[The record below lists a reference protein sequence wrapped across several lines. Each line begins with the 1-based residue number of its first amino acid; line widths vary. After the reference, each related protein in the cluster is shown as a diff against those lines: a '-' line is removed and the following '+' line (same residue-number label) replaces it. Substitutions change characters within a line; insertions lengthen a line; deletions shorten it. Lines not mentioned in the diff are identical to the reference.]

1 MKSLQLI
8 IQLLILNAALN
19 AQVLTQVIRGVVTD
33 QASNAPLTGAY
44 VIIKGTNPVSGSV
57 TDING
62 KFKIENIPAGRC
74 DIEVSFIGYE
84 TVILREV
91 VVSSSKQVILTI
103 SMEESAENL
112 KEVVIKATIR
122 KQESKNAMAPVSSR
136 MISVEEAGR
145 YAGSFNDP
153 ARLAASMAGV
163 SGGNTNNAIVIRGN
177 SPRYL
182 LWRIEGVETSNPS
195 HFANTTTFG
204 GGGITALSSQMLAN
218 SDFFTGA
225 FPAEYGNAL
234 SGVLDIKM
242 RSGNNEKREHAV
254 QIGTIGLDASSEGPF
269 KKGGNAS
276 YLFNYRYSTMAL
288 VAPLIPETAAGI
300 RYQDLSFKCYF
311 PTKKWGKFTVWG
323 LESNDIFGSAAK
335 KDSAKWAYNQDK
347 EDSKYLTGMVVI
359 GIGHIIAIDSLSN
372 LRTNISGY
380 TDMVQFKIRRY
391 DSDMVKYDAENV
403 KSMNGKIS
411 ASLDYTRKFNSHFT
425 NSTGVILN
433 DKFYNYTIQYAVT
446 PEGALETV
454 VNQQGDA
461 MHVQA
466 YNQSKLRYGNLT
478 MHFGIHSQYFS
489 INSQSSVEPRIG
501 LQYKISPIQ
510 TLSLG
515 YGKHTVIEM
524 LQFYFI
530 KRANGTLPN
539 KNLDFSKAN
548 HFVLGYDIKTG
559 ENSRIRIEPYY
570 QQLYDIPVVP
580 NSSFSVINM
589 DKNWFFSDSLIN
601 NGKGENYGID
611 ITIERFLH
619 NGYYYMVTGSLF
631 SSRYIGGDA
640 VTRSSRFNK
649 GFLINV
655 LGGKEWKTGNNGNN
669 LFGINGKVNFQGGD
683 RYTPVNTVASV
694 LAQSVVLNEQEAF
707 TLQLQPV
714 YYIDVTL
721 SYTINKAKHTSLW
734 SLQLINVLQS
744 KEFWGYRY
752 NFQRNEVDKEISA
765 LFMPN
770 LSYKVLF

>member
-1 MKSLQLI
+1 MS
-8 IQLLILNAALN
+8 
-19 AQVLTQVIRGVVTD
+19 AQVLKQVVRGVVTD
-33 QASNAPLTGAY
+33 LASNTPLVGAN
-44 VIIKGTNPVSGSV
+44 VIIKSTNPVLGSM
-57 TDING
+57 TDADG
-62 KFKIENIPAGRC
+62 KFKIENVPAGRY

-84 TVILREV
+84 TAISREV
-91 VVSSSKQVILTI
+91 VVSSAKQVILTI
-103 SMEESAENL
+103 SMEESAQNL
-112 KEVVIKATIR
+112 KEVIIKAKTR
-122 KQESKNAMAPVSSR
+122 KQESKNTMAPVSSR
-136 MISVEEAGR
+136 MISVEESGR
-145 YAGSFNDP
+145 YAGGFNDP

-163 SGGNTNNAIVIRGN
+163 SGSNTNNAIEIRGN

-269 KKGGNAS
+269 RKGKNAS

-288 VAPLIPETAAGI
+288 VAPLIPETAKGL
-300 RYQDLSFKCYF
+300 RYQDFSFKCNL

-323 LESNDIFGSAAK
+323 LGSNDIFGSSAK
-335 KDSAKWAYNQDK
+335 KDSAKWVYNSDK
-347 EDSKYLTGMVVI
+347 EDSKYLTGMAVA

-372 LRTNISGY
+372 LRTSISGY
-380 TDMVQFKIRRY
+380 V
-391 DSDMVKYDAENV
+391 DMVKFKTRMFGNDMSEYDADNV

-411 ASLDYTRKFNSHFT
+411 ASADYTRKFNSHFT

-433 DKFYNYTIQYAVT
+433 KKFYNYVMQYAAT
-446 PEGALETV
+446 PEGDLETV
-454 VNQQGDA
+454 VNQQGYA

-478 MHFGIHSQYFS
+478 IHFGVHSQYFS
-489 INSQSSVEPRIG
+489 INNQSTVEPRIG
-501 LQYKISPIQ
+501 LQYKITPVQ
-510 TLSLG
+510 TLSFG

-539 KNLDFSKAN
+539 KNLGFSKAD
-548 HFVLGYDIKTG
+548 HFVLGYDIMTG
-559 ENSRIRIEPYY
+559 ENSRIKIEPYY
-570 QQLYDIPVVP
+570 QKLYNIPVVP

-589 DKNWFFSDSLIN
+589 DKNWFLSDSLIN
-601 NGKGENYGID
+601 DGKGENFGVD
-611 ITIERFLH
+611 VTIERFLY

-631 SSRYIGGDA
+631 SSRYTGGDA
-640 VTRSSRFNK
+640 ITRSSRFNK
-649 GFLINV
+649 GYLFNI
-655 LGGKEWKTGNNGNN
+655 LGGKEWKTGKNGNN
-669 LFGINGKVNFQGGD
+669 LFGINGRMNFQGGD
-683 RYTPVNTVASV
+683 HYTPVNTVASV
-694 LAQSVVLNEQEAF
+694 LSKSVVLDDQKAF
-707 TLQLQPV
+707 SLQLQPV
-714 YYIDVTL
+714 YYIDLTF
-721 SYTINKAKHTSLW
+721 SYTINKEKHTSIW

-752 NFQRNEVDKEISA
+752 NFKTNEAEKEISA
-765 LFMPN
+765 IFMPD
-770 LSYKVLF
+770 LSYKILF